1 MNNDQIKQ
9 ILKTAKTIATVGLSS
24 DVTKDSFGVVAYL
37 HARGYHIIPI
47 NPKADKILGKKVYR
61 ELAAVPPEHTVDVV
75 QIFRPAEEAL
85 GIVEQAIARG
95 AKCIWM
101 QEGIV
106 NEEAAAKARASGLDV
121 VMDCCMMQ
129 MHRALIEL
137 PPLG

>member
-9 ILKTAKTIATVGLSS
+9 ILTTAKTIATVGLSS

-37 HARGYHIIPI
+37 HARGYRIIPI
-47 NPKADKILGKKVYR
+47 NPKADKILGEKVYR
-61 ELAAVPPEHTVDVV
+61 DLGSIPPEHKIDVV
-75 QIFRPAEEAL
+75 QIFRPAEEAP
-85 GIVEQAIARG
+85 GIVEQAIARD
-95 AKCIWM
+95 AKCVWM

-106 NEEAAAKARASGLDV
+106 NEEAATKAREAGLDV

>member
-9 ILKTAKTIATVGLSS
+9 ILTTAKTIATVGLSS

-37 HARGYHIIPI
+37 HARGYRIFPV
-47 NPKADKILGKKVYR
+47 NPKADKILGEKVYR
-61 ELAAVPPEHTVDVV
+61 ELAAIPAEHTIDVV
-75 QIFRPAEEAL
+75 QIFRPAEEAP